1 MNSGDIGV
9 KDALE
14 SAGAASFCPSHTGCC
29 QVYSS
34 IIGVADCI
42 SVAGTAQQHHA
53 SVVLCSTIHGAV
65 PSVVLRGTK
74 PLLLLQFAIDLLTQ

>member
-9 KDALE
+9 KDALK
-14 SAGAASFCPSHTGCC
+14 SAGAASFCHSHTGCC

-53 SVVLCSTIHGAV
+53 CVVLCSTIHCAV

-74 PLLLLQFAIDLLTQ
+74 PMLLLQFAIGSVIQ